1 MILMIEPGNRRYHLG
16 EIADNGCCELVRILY
31 MGSSLI
37 NGDNSGADDRTLA
50 KTFKLPP
57 RSQG

>member
-1 MILMIEPGNRRYHLG
+1 MILMIELGNRRYHLG
-16 EIADNGCCELVRILY
+16 EIANNCCCELASILY
-31 MGSSLI
+31 MGSSHI
-37 NGDNSGADDRTLA
+37 NGDNSGADDQTLA